1 MNTLGKT
8 ASAAALCWLAAFP
21 AWSADALPAAP
32 LVVLKLQV
40 QLDAG
45 VVRVS
50 DLWTNAGPK
59 ADTVIGPAPPPG
71 RSIAV
76 ETGQLAYIA
85 RLYDVDWRPTSGVER
100 ASIERMGRPLSRDE
114 VAEPIRRSLVEAG
127 AAQSVTV
134 DLANFA
140 PALVPPA
147 SFPLLS
153 VEGLAYDAAGE
164 RFSAS
169 ISASTEGTQ
178 TQHMRITGR
187 IVQTVQAL
195 VATRRLQ
202 PDEIIGPGDVR
213 VSPMPARRLPGPV
226 LNDPALA
233 IGQSPKRTL
242 VAGQALSAADVGPPV
257 MVAKGA
263 TVVMVVESPG
273 LSMAAQ
279 GLALG
284 AGGQNDVIQVMNPLS
299 RAVVAARVT
308 GPGRAV
314 IAPAAL
320 PITPSANMPTRNP
333 EVAN

>member
-1 MNTLGKT
+1 
-8 ASAAALCWLAAFP
+8 
-21 AWSADALPAAP
+21 
-32 LVVLKLQV
+32 VLKLQV

-45 VVRVS
+45 VIRVS

-59 ADTVIGPAPPPG
+59 ADNVIGPAPPPG

-76 ETGQLAYIA
+76 EAGQLAYIA

-100 ASIERMGRPLSRDE
+100 ASIERTGRPLSRDE
-114 VAEPIRRSLVEAG
+114 VAEPIRRSLIEAG

-140 PALVPPA
+140 PIMVPPA

-169 ISASTEGTQ
+169 IAVSTEGMQ
-178 TQHMRITGR
+178 TQHMRVTGR
-187 IVQTVQAL
+187 VVQTVQAV

-202 PDEIIGPGDVR
+202 ADEIIGPDDVR
-213 VSPMPARRLPGPV
+213 VTALPARRLPGPAFS
-226 LNDPALA
+226 DPALA
-233 IGQSPKRTL
+233 VGQSPKRTL
-242 VAGQALSAADVGPPV
+242 VAGQALSAADVGPPI
-257 MVAKGA
+257 MIAKGT
-263 TVVMVVESPG
+263 TVVMVVETPG

-284 AGGQNDVIQVMNPLS
+284 PGGQNDVIQVMNPLS

-314 IAPAAL
+314 IAPGAT
-320 PITPSANMPTRNP
+320 PITPPANMTTRSP

>member
-1 MNTLGKT
+1 MSALAKT
-8 ASAAALCWLAAFP
+8 ALAAALCCLV
-21 AWSADALPAAP
+21 ALPARATEP
-32 LVVLKLQV
+32 RPPALVVVLKLQV

-45 VVRVS
+45 VIRVS
-50 DLWTNAGPK
+50 DLWTNTGLK

-71 RSIAV
+71 HVIAV
-76 ETGQLAYIA
+76 EAGQLAYIA

-100 ASIERMGRPLSRDE
+100 ASIERLGRPLSRDE

-140 PALVPPA
+140 PILVPPA

-169 ISASTEGTQ
+169 IAASTEGTQ
-178 TQHMRITGR
+178 TQHMRVTGR
-187 IVQTVQAL
+187 VVQTVQAL

-202 PDEIIGPGDVR
+202 ADEIIGPDDVR

-226 LNDPALA
+226 LDDPALA

-242 VAGQALSAADVGPPV
+242 VAGQALSAADIRPPI

-263 TVVMVVESPG
+263 TIVITVESPG

-284 AGGQNDVIQVMNPLS
+284 PGGQNDVIQVMNPLS

-314 IAPAAL
+314 IMPGAMPVTPPANV
-320 PITPSANMPTRNP
+320 TMRSP